1 MSGESYI
8 KESLNKNLKQVSK
21 ILDFDVTLENLIK
34 GYLEVLQNLILKF
47 IELKEKKDIEMSCD
61 GQEMDTIV
69 DEIIDKIDHKIL
81 VKNNEVPNVDD
92 IDRVNDV
99 GYYNQDWKET
109 ASSEIS
115 RKEVEKG
122 EFDWKGRIKTKDKNT
137 KTLRYFEELTIGIK
151 KQKGLPNVHPE
162 IKETS
167 YTGSCYQDEIEVK
180 ENETFEEYLGLV
192 ENDDLDGYFDPREF
206 YEKNRSGLVNFC
218 EKWKNRVTDMLIQV
232 EANAKKILK
241 EKILDQIW
249 SLNVVPSQV
258 VQGLAEGE
266 RKP

>member
-115 RKEVEKG
+115 RKEVEKDIWSNG
-122 EFDWKGRIKTKDKNT
+122 TANEKDYI
-137 KTLRYFEELTIGIK
+137 TLVG
-151 KQKGLPNVHPE
+151 
-162 IKETS
+162 
-167 YTGSCYQDEIEVK
+167 DEN
-180 ENETFEEYLGLV
+180 NE
-192 ENDDLDGYFDPREF
+192 
-206 YEKNRSGLVNFC
+206 
-218 EKWKNRVTDMLIQV
+218 
-232 EANAKKILK
+232 
-241 EKILDQIW
+241 EKIDI
-249 SLNVVPSQV
+249 P
-258 VQGLAEGE
+258 E
-266 RKP
+266 RRNII